1 MLEALKKGLK
11 ILQTQVKSRKD
22 ALQARLEERKS
33 ISSEDERW
41 LDHDANLVDEQ
52 QVLDTLEEVSDYE
65 RGVGKLNDAQKG
77 ALGRLREVVGDIVK
91 SVGKKRKN
99 MCIYGASIQ
108 CLSLMKECRS

>member
-1 MLEALKKGLK
+1 MLKALKKGLK

-22 ALQARLEERKS
+22 ALQAQLEERKS

-41 LDHDANLVDEQ
+41 LDHNTNLVDEQ
-52 QVLDTLEEVSDYE
+52 RVLNILEEILNYE

-77 ALGRLREVVGDIVK
+77 ALGRLCKAPGDIVK
-91 SVGKKRKN
+91 SVQKKWKS